1 MFLDKKLETLFSSF
15 SWIRPTCFVPG
26 TDERSAGDSVLG
38 NAVLVTWKY
47 MRCAPERTRIRS
59 SRLLCSS
66 LIRVI
71 AALGRK
77 RPMATFKGE
86 MAIDGLPKED
96 GRWSVHICIGQPPTR
111 TRTYSNIIGDPHRV
125 QRCMSVT
132 HTPLLFRRKP
142 RHILIMSSDFIS

>member
-1 MFLDKKLETLFSSF
+1 MLVMFLDKKLETLFSSF

-96 GRWSVHICIGQPPTR
+96 GRWSVHICIGQPPAR
-111 TRTYSNIIGDPHRV
+111 TVIPHGV

-132 HTPLLFRRKP
+132 HAPFLFRRKP
-142 RHILIMSSDFIS
+142 RHILIVSSDFIS